1 LIDHSTSTYLIDP
14 KGNLRL
20 VYKMDQLANA
30 EAMAGDVLRVLG
42 LPQGKD

>member
-1 LIDHSTSTYLIDP
+1 LIDP

-30 EAMAGDVLRVLG
+30 EALAADMVRVLG
-42 LPQGKD
+42 LPQRKD